1 MRMLELEISRHSWQN
16 MECGCNKTAAHI
28 PVDFMSALRGPLP
41 DRIGEGWAD
50 NHAYIQ
56 SNLME
61 PAVAT
66 AAMIAASLAA
76 REVPLKWRPHLLCVL
91 FNLFYGE
98 QEEIA
103 KSCQLVVSGCT
114 EILFEEIASGRSR
127 MAAAY
132 AFELLMAYDELKV
145 RLGFYQAEVQAN
157 LPEDLHPGRLD
168 LSAV

>member
-1 MRMLELEISRHSWQN
+1 MKMLELEISRYPWQN
-16 MECGCNKTAAHI
+16 MECGCNRTAAHI

-50 NHAYIQ
+50 NHSYIQ
-56 SNLME
+56 SNLLE

-66 AAMIAASLAA
+66 AAMITVGLAD
-76 REVPLKWRPHLLCVL
+76 REVPLEWRPHLLGVL
-91 FNLFYGE
+91 SNLFYGE

-103 KSCQLVVSGCT
+103 ESCQLEVRGCT
-114 EILFEEIASGRSR
+114 EILFEEIASGRSK

-145 RLGFYQAEVQAN
+145 RLGFYQTEARAN

-168 LSAV
+168 LSAL